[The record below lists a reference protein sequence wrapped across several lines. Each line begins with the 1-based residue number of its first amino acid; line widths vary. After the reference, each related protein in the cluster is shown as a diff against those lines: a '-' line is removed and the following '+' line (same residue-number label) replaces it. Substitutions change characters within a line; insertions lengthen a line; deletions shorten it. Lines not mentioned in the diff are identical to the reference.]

1 MPSLVELLVDELDED
16 LARRRREIVDLRTL
30 ALGASESRLA
40 RLARV
45 CQVMAYAHW
54 EGFAKKAFSSYL
66 THLTKLNLTVERMR
80 EPLQALIFMQ
90 DVRRA
95 ASDAQIGPA
104 VDLLRAYEAR
114 AGSVFILVAKDIVR
128 TGNLDSSAF
137 RRLVEASALDYLPYY
152 ETRENFIDH
161 VLCGRR
167 HRIVHGEWQPVSDHE
182 MDDVVSGTLE
192 LCDQLNFQIQEA
204 AIYEHFRK

>member
-1 MPSLVELLVDELDED
+1 
-16 LARRRREIVDLRTL
+16 
-30 ALGASESRLA
+30 
-40 RLARV
+40 
-45 CQVMAYAHW
+45 
-54 EGFAKKAFSSYL
+54 
-66 THLTKLNLTVERMR
+66 MR
-80 EPLQALIFMQ
+80 EPLQALVFMQ

-104 VDLLRAYEAR
+104 VDLLRAYEGR
-114 AGSVFILVAKDIVR
+114 AGTVFILVAKDIVR

-204 AIYEHFRK
+204 AVYEHFRK